1 MERPSLQRHSRAALR
16 MTEAAA
22 SGRFE
27 LQQCS
32 KCGAV
37 QYPPRDACHRC
48 LSVELQ
54 WTLQSGAG
62 RMISETTLFHSH
74 LPQFRSRLPLRI
86 GLVHLLSGPVAL
98 AHVEK
103 SVPAAPAD
111 VEVAVQLDES
121 GYAMLVAR

>member
-1 MERPSLQRHSRAALR
+1 VERPSLQRHSRAALR

-22 SGRFE
+22 AGRFE
-27 LQQCS
+27 LQQCR

-37 QYPPRDACHRC
+37 QYPPRDACHQC
-48 LSVELQ
+48 LSVELE
-54 WTLQSGAG
+54 WTVQSGAG

-74 LPQFRSRLPLRI
+74 LQQFKDQLPMRI
-86 GLVHLLSGPVAL
+86 GLIHLQCGPVAL
-98 AHVEK
+98 VHVNQ

-111 VEVAVQLDES
+111 VQVTAQLDQS

>member
-1 MERPSLQRHSRAALR
+1 MERPSLQPHSRAALR

-22 SGRFE
+22 AGRFE

-37 QYPPRDACHRC
+37 QYPPRDACHQC
-48 LSVELQ
+48 LSVELE
-54 WTLQSGAG
+54 WTVQSGAG

-74 LPQFRSRLPLRI
+74 LARFKDQLPLRI
-86 GLVHLLSGPVAL
+86 GLVQLRCGPVAL

-111 VEVAVQLDES
+111 VEVRMRLQE
-121 GYAMLVAR
+121 GYAVLVAR

>member
-1 MERPSLQRHSRAALR
+1 MERPSLQLHSRAALR

-22 SGRFE
+22 AGRFE
-27 LQQCS
+27 LQQCR

-48 LSVELQ
+48 LSVELE
-54 WTLQSGAG
+54 WTVQSGAG

-74 LPQFRSRLPLRI
+74 LPQFRARLPLRI
-86 GLVHLLSGPVAL
+86 GLVQLLSGPVAL
-98 AHVEK
+98 AHIEK

-111 VEVAVQLDES
+111 VQVAVQLDES